1 MTQLIVTVTT
11 VIVAG
16 LNVFVFMFYYV
27 CKIRHYNRGCTKSA
41 YTICHYG
48 LQSVNTQTFLIL
60 LSCGLI
66 FWPIYWYKLV
76 FKILKISCF
85 LCSQKPL
92 MHKSAVFQIFS
103 KDKMNINTTS
113 SFQCLLSFWSTNTVI
128 LDIFIFVRHSFVQ
141 IKHWSYLQQMF
152 GRSTHIFTPPPSRN
166 DHPMIGPLLKIYKTL
181 DSFQSPSSLSEMAKS
196 TI

>member
-1 MTQLIVTVTT
+1 MSLYLCFIMCVKRNTITEVAQKVLTQQFAIMDYNLSMHK
-11 VIVAG
+11 
-16 LNVFVFMFYYV
+16 FFFM
-27 CKIRHYNRGCTKSA
+27 
-41 YTICHYG
+41 
-48 LQSVNTQTFLIL
+48 
-60 LSCGLI
+60 
-66 FWPIYWYKLV
+66 PIYWHKPV
-76 FKILKISCF
+76 FKILKISYF

-92 MHKSAVFQIFS
+92 MYKSAIFQILS
-103 KDKMNINTTS
+103 KDKMNVNTTS